1 MDRKIC
7 MNNPNLRHYDVIII
21 GAGSIGAPAAFY
33 LSQAGFKVLV
43 LDRAPSVGQTSN
55 KRAIGGIRA
64 THSDPAKIRLS
75 LRSIEIFSTWKER
88 YGDEIEWSEGGYVF
102 VARSPREE
110 NILKDLLVTQKSFG
124 LNINWLDRK
133 ELLEVVPD
141 LNPGEII
148 GGTFS
153 PEDGNASPLLAVH
166 AFYTHAM
173 EYGAE
178 FRFNEQVQEIVIQNG
193 KAAEV
198 KTNRG
203 EYGTDWVINA
213 AGAYA
218 AEIAQLAGLTI
229 PVRPDSHEAAITEAV
244 APFLKPMI
252 VDIQPGPGSSNYYFY
267 QHLTGQI
274 IFCITPS
281 PNIWGFDTEETSSF
295 LPMVAKR
302 IVDLMP
308 RLKNIRVRRTWRG
321 LYPMTP
327 DGAPIVGKARELDGF
342 VQAAGMCGQGFM
354 LGPGVGE
361 LVTRL
366 VADRLLE
373 TDYQILEI
381 LSPYRQFAGEEM
393 LK

>member
-1 MDRKIC
+1 
-7 MNNPNLRHYDVIII
+7 MNNATLPHYDVIVI

-33 LSQAGFKVLV
+33 LAQAGFKVLV
-43 LDRAPSVGQTSN
+43 LDSAPSVGQTSN

-88 YGDEIEWSEGGYVF
+88 FGDDIEWSEGGYVF
-102 VARSPREE
+102 VARGEREE
-110 NILKDLLVTQKSFG
+110 KTLKNLLVTQKSFG
-124 LNINWLDRK
+124 LNIDWLDK
-133 ELLEVVPD
+133 QQLLQVVPD
-141 LNPGEII
+141 LNPSEII

-153 PEDGNASPLLAVH
+153 PQDGNASPLLAVH
-166 AFYTHAM
+166 AFYSHAI
-173 EYGAE
+173 EYGAV
-178 FRFNEQVQEIVIQNG
+178 FHFNEKVQEIIVRGG
-193 KAAEV
+193 KIVGV
-198 KTNRG
+198 KTDRA
-203 EYGTDWVINA
+203 EYGTDVVVNA
-213 AGAYA
+213 AGAHA
-218 AEIAQLAGLTI
+218 SEIAQLAGLNV
-229 PVRPDSHEAAITEAV
+229 PVQPDSHEAAITEAV

-295 LPMVAKR
+295 LPMVAR
-302 IVDLMP
+302 RMVDLMP

-327 DGAPIVGKARELDGF
+327 DGAPIVGFAREIEGYLYA
-342 VQAAGMCGQGFM
+342 VGMCGQGFM

-361 LVTRL
+361 LTARL
-366 VADRLLE
+366 VSGQLYPNDPE
-373 TDYQILEI
+373 ILDI
-381 LSPYRQFAGEEM
+381 LSPYRQFAGQEL